1 MFEGMRGK
9 CFWFRVFCCW
19 FSFHVVQIGPKLTSL
34 LPQPL
39 DYKWPCAVSI
49 CNGQS
54 VYFGRILA
62 HFIQERECAMVL
74 CSPLSLTLIP
84 FWLDEGE
91 DLEHRKAV
99 WEAAPWP
106 SCGHREREG
115 PVGCR
120 DPRREGCCFSHCC
133 FEKTSQLLE
142 RVFNWGWLTE
152 VPYHHAREHGSML
165 ALEQ

>member
-1 MFEGMRGK
+1 M
-9 CFWFRVFCCW
+9 
-19 FSFHVVQIGPKLTSL
+19 
-34 LPQPL
+34 
-39 DYKWPCAVSI
+39 
-49 CNGQS
+49 
-54 VYFGRILA
+54 YFGRILA

-106 SCGHREREG
+106 NCGHREREG

-120 DPRREGCCFSHCC
+120 DPRRGQSGAETHA
-133 FEKTSQLLE
+133 EKDVALVIVALK
-142 RVFNWGWLTE
+142 R
-152 VPYHHAREHGSML
+152 HHSS
-165 ALEQ
+165 